1 MIRDEQETRS
11 DAMTAAPH
19 PLFSPYQLAGRRLT
33 NRIVMAPM
41 TRSRASDDGT
51 PTPLMSTYYAQRF
64 EAGMI
69 VSEGTNMSAQGQGFL
84 NTPGIFTAEHVAGWR
99 MVTDAVH
106 ALGSAF
112 FMQLWH
118 VGRIG
123 HPDNMRAGLHP
134 VAPSAL
140 VHARTVVTRSG
151 LQPVPVPAVL
161 TLAEVHQVVA
171 DYARAASRAIEAG
184 CDGIEIHAANGYL
197 PSQFLHASSNH
208 RTDEFGGSVPNRIR
222 FLLEVTRAC
231 VAAVGA
237 ERVGVRLTPF
247 SAFNGATSP
256 DEAELYGE
264 LIPALAK
271 LRLAY
276 LHAVRAE
283 VSGNVTV
290 PESERHKVADVLGFV
305 RPLWPHTLIAAGNY
319 DSADAMAAVSNGRA
333 DLVAFG
339 RDFIANPDLVARLR
353 MGHPLAPRNPAEWY
367 GSGAEGYS
375 DYPRWQPTAPVPR
388 A

>member
-1 MIRDEQETRS
+1 
-11 DAMTAAPH
+11 MTADPAS
-19 PLFSPYQLAGRRLT
+19 LFSPCQVAGRRLA

-41 TRSRASDDGT
+41 TRSRARDDGT
-51 PTPLMSTYYAQRF
+51 PTALMATYYAQRA

-69 VSEGTNMSAQGQGFL
+69 VSEGTNISAQGQGFL
-84 NTPGIFTAEHVAGWR
+84 NTPGIFAAEHVAGWR
-99 MVTDAVH
+99 LVTDTVH
-106 ALGSAF
+106 ARGSVIF
-112 FMQLWH
+112 LQLWH

-123 HPDNMRAGLHP
+123 HPDNMRPGLHP

-140 VHARTVVTRSG
+140 VHPRTVVTRNG
-151 LQPVPVPAVL
+151 QQPVPVPAVL
-161 TLAEVHQVVA
+161 TLDEVRQVIA
-171 DYARAASRAIEAG
+171 DYASAARKAIEAG

-197 PSQFLHASSNH
+197 PSQFLHESSNH
-208 RTDEFGGSVPNRIR
+208 RTDEFGGSIPNRIR
-222 FLLEVTRAC
+222 FLLEATQAC
-231 VAAVGA
+231 AAAVGA
-237 ERVGVRLTPF
+237 ERVAVRLTPF

-256 DEAELYGE
+256 DEADLYAE

-290 PESERHKVADVLGFV
+290 AESERHKVADVLGFV
-305 RPLWPHTLIAAGNY
+305 RPLWPHTLMAAGNY
-319 DSADAMAAVSNGRA
+319 TAAGATAAVRDGQA

-339 RDFIANPDLVARLR
+339 RDFIANPDLVSRFR
-353 MGHPLAPRNPAEWY
+353 MGHPLAPRNPQEWY

-375 DYPRWQPTAPVPR
+375 DYPRWELEASAPGP
-388 A
+388 

>member
-1 MIRDEQETRS
+1 
-11 DAMTAAPH
+11 MTTDTGSLFAPCEV
-19 PLFSPYQLAGRRLT
+19 AGKRLS
-33 NRIVMAPM
+33 NRIAMAPM
-41 TRSRASDDGT
+41 TRSRARDDGT
-51 PTPLMSTYYAQRF
+51 PTALMATYYAQRA
-64 EAGMI
+64 EAGLI
-69 VSEGTNMSAQGQGFL
+69 VSEGTNISAQGQGFL

-99 MVTDAVH
+99 QVTDAVH
-106 ALGSAF
+106 ARGSLI

-123 HPDNMRAGLHP
+123 HPDNMGPGLHP

-140 VHARTVVTRSG
+140 VHARTVVTRHG
-151 LQPVPVPAVL
+151 QQPVPVPVVL
-161 TLAEVHQVVA
+161 TLDEVRQVIA
-171 DYARAASRAIEAG
+171 DYASAARLAIDAG

-208 RTDEFGGSVPNRIR
+208 RTDEYGGSIANRIR
-222 FLLEVTRAC
+222 FLLEAIQAC
-231 VAAVGA
+231 TAAVGA
-237 ERVGVRLTPF
+237 ERVAVRLTPF

-256 DEAELYGE
+256 DEAELYSQ
-264 LIPALAK
+264 LLPALAN

-290 PESERHKVADVLGFV
+290 AESERHKVADVLAFV
-305 RPLWPHTLIAAGNY
+305 RPRWPHTLMAAGNY
-319 DSADAMAAVSNGRA
+319 TADGAAAAVRNGQA

-339 RDFIANPDLVARLR
+339 RDFIANPDLVTRFR
-353 MGHPLAPRNPAEWY
+353 MGHPLAPRNPQEWY

-375 DYPRWQPTAPVPR
+375 DYPRWALGASVPGR
-388 A
+388 

>member
-1 MIRDEQETRS
+1 MTV
-11 DAMTAAPH
+11 DAESLFAPCEV
-19 PLFSPYQLAGRRLT
+19 AGRRLA

-41 TRSRASDDGT
+41 TRSRARDDGT
-51 PTPLMSTYYAQRF
+51 PTALMATYYAQRA
-64 EAGMI
+64 EAGMV
-69 VSEGTNMSAQGQGFL
+69 VSEGTNISAQGQGFL
-84 NTPGIFTAEHVAGWR
+84 NTPGIFIAEHVAGWR

-106 ALGSAF
+106 AQGSVIF
-112 FMQLWH
+112 LQLWH

-123 HPDNMRAGLHP
+123 HPDNMGPGLHP

-140 VHARTVVTRSG
+140 VHARTVVTRHG
-151 LQPVPVPAVL
+151 QQPVPVPVVL
-161 TLAEVHQVVA
+161 TPDEVRQVIA
-171 DYARAASRAIEAG
+171 DYASAARRAIDAG

-208 RTDEFGGSVPNRIR
+208 RTDEYGGSIANRIR
-222 FLLEVTRAC
+222 FLLEATQAC
-231 VAAVGA
+231 TAAVGA
-237 ERVGVRLTPF
+237 ERVAVRLTPF

-256 DEAELYGE
+256 DEAELYAE
-264 LIPALAK
+264 LLPALAK

-290 PESERHKVADVLGFV
+290 AESERHKVADVLAFV
-305 RPLWPHTLIAAGNY
+305 RPRWPHTLMAAGNY
-319 DSADAMAAVSNGRA
+319 TADGAAAAVRNGQA

-339 RDFIANPDLVARLR
+339 RDFIANPDLVTRFR
-353 MGHPLAPRNPAEWY
+353 MGHPLAPRNPQEWY

-375 DYPRWQPTAPVPR
+375 DYPRWALEASAPGP
-388 A
+388 